1 MFGHKEKSKCEKIRE
16 MFSPYLDSRLE
27 TVEQDMVKYHAEIC
41 AECQHELESLRIT
54 RELLRSVPAVPVPRS
69 FTLAEAPARRSWLS
83 LGIPTVPSAN
93 LMRMAAVAAVIAFTL
108 VLSLDLS
115 GILSHQTSSETPKIV
130 SLSPEIEEVNPAETS
145 LPIVTPTSD
154 DPSGEGS
161 EIPEA
166 TLPEPGSDPYM
177 GIAVLPVVT
186 ETEEDTSGQGNISE
200 SAEAMDPNGE
210 SGVYSPTPRS
220 KTPLW
225 VFPIEIVV
233 GALAIV
239 LGSASLLSWRR
250 KRANR

>member
-1 MFGHKEKSKCEKIRE
+1 MFGRREKSECEKIRE

-41 AECQHELESLRIT
+41 AECQYELESLRIT

-69 FTLAEAPARRSWLS
+69 FTLAESPARRSWFS
-83 LGIPTVPSAN
+83 LDISMVPNAGM
-93 LMRMAAVAAVIAFTL
+93 MRMAAAAVIVFTL

-115 GILSHQTSSETPKIV
+115 GIISQQTSSETPEIV
-130 SLSPEIEEVNPAETS
+130 SISPEAEEISPAETS
-145 LPIVTPTSD
+145 LPVVTPIPDVQGEES
-154 DPSGEGS
+154 SG
-161 EIPEA
+161 IPEA

-177 GIAVLPVVT
+177 GIAVPVVP
-186 ETEEDTSGQGNISE
+186 ETEKDTSGQGNISE
-200 SAEAMDPNGE
+200 SAEAVDPNGE

-225 VFPIEIVV
+225 VLPLEIVA
-233 GALAIV
+233 GALVIV

-250 KRANR
+250 KRSNR